1 VQALRRLLRPLV
13 RLLLANQVTFP
24 FLAGLL
30 KEVYVDVAERD
41 FRLVQKAQT
50 DSRVS
55 LLTGIH
61 RKDVRRLR
69 GASPS
74 DAPIPTSVS
83 LGTAIVTRWTT
94 DEQWLDEAGRPRPL
108 PRQAAG
114 GAPSFED
121 LVGSVSRDIR
131 PRAVLDEWL
140 RLGVA
145 HLDEADRVQLDASAF
160 IPSKGFDEKA
170 FYFGRNVGDHIAAG
184 AHNLLGEQP
193 PFVDRSLYY
202 DGLVPESIEELRRMS
217 ESEGMRAL
225 QTVSRHALALQKRD
239 RGRTGSSGRFLF
251 GIYVYDDDRPGDE
264 DSDDER

>member
-1 VQALRRLLRPLV
+1 MSATPQTASDGPAPALVQALRRLLRPLV
-13 RLLLANQVTFP
+13 RLLLAHQVTFP

-30 KEVYVDVAERD
+30 KEVYVDVAEHD
-41 FRLVQKAQT
+41 FRLEQKAQT

-69 GASPS
+69 GVSPA
-74 DAPIPTSVS
+74 DAPTPSSVS

-94 DEQWLDEAGRPRPL
+94 DERWLDEAGRPRPL
-108 PRQAAG
+108 PRQAPGRA
-114 GAPSFED
+114 ASFES

-145 HLDEADRVQLDASAF
+145 HLDEAGCVQLDASAF

-193 PFVDRSLYY
+193 PFVDRSLFY
-202 DGLVPESIEELRRMS
+202 DGLGAESIEELRRMS

-225 QTVSRHALALQKRD
+225 QTVSRRALALQ
-239 RGRTGSSGRFLF
+239 
-251 GIYVYDDDRPGDE
+251 
-264 DSDDER
+264 